1 MAPHSA
7 QPALGATSTAAAAGG
22 NPFAAML
29 LADARLPTGGHAYSA
44 GVEPAL
50 RAGLAPDRLRE
61 YMIGRARTTSL
72 VEAGTAV
79 VARHLLSPAAPSQ
92 SSSVASAYGLS
103 HGESV
108 DCSSSRASTER
119 GTSEAGARIETLRAS
134 WAARTPAPALRE
146 ASAAQGR
153 GFLRLA
159 RSLWPDSPVLK
170 ILTALQRP
178 PCRAVVLG
186 GIAVMAPMSA
196 AELVRLVIY
205 DDAATAAAALLK
217 LEPRDPAEVSGWVLE
232 ACAAGEPSVGGLA
245 ALTDPDAIPAS
256 GAPQTEE
263 WAQAHAVMNQRLF
276 RA

>member
-1 MAPHSA
+1 MAA
-7 QPALGATSTAAAAGG
+7 DPAPPVLSATSHDAAPGG

-44 GVEPAL
+44 GAEPAL

-61 YMIGRARTTSL
+61 YMIGRAQTTSL

-79 VARHLLSPAAPSQ
+79 VARHVLLNEPGPSVVEPVP
-92 SSSVASAYGLS
+92 SMVEPVSSVV
-103 HGESV
+103 ER
-108 DCSSSRASTER
+108 SRNHHRQHLDDVLDA
-119 GTSEAGARIETLRAS
+119 
-134 WAARTPAPALRE
+134 WAARTPSPALRE
-146 ASAAQGR
+146 ASVAQAR

-159 RSLWPDSPVLK
+159 RSLWRDSPVHE
-170 ILTALQRP
+170 ILAALRRP
-178 PCRAVVLG
+178 PCRAVALG
-186 GIAVMAPMSA
+186 AVAVMAPMSA

>member
-1 MAPHSA
+1 MATD
-7 QPALGATSTAAAAGG
+7 PAPPVLSATSHDAAPGS

-44 GVEPAL
+44 GAEPAL

-61 YMIGRARTTSL
+61 YMIGRAQTTSL

-79 VARHLLSPAAPSQ
+79 VARHVLLNEPGPSVVEPVP
-92 SSSVASAYGLS
+92 SVV
-103 HGESV
+103 ESV
-108 DCSSSRASTER
+108 PSMVERSRNHHRQHLDDVLDA
-119 GTSEAGARIETLRAS
+119 
-134 WAARTPAPALRE
+134 WAARTPSPALRE
-146 ASAAQGR
+146 ASVAQAR

-159 RSLWPDSPVLK
+159 RSLWRDSPVHE
-170 ILTALQRP
+170 ILAALRRP
-178 PCRAVVLG
+178 PCRAVALG
-186 GIAVMAPMSA
+186 AVAVMAPMSA

-232 ACAAGEPSVGGLA
+232 ACAAGEPSVDTLA
-245 ALTDPDAIPAS
+245 ALTDPGAIPAS